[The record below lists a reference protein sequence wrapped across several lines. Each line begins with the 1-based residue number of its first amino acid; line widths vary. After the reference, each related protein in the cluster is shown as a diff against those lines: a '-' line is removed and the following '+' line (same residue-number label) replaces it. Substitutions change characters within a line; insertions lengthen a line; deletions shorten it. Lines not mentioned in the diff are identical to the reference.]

1 MMGAAAESDV
11 RSLATTAAGPLSR
24 PSSPPPAGEKTESQQ
39 SSIHAM
45 TMTPS
50 RIRRNMTGLTT
61 ASKGPGCHWSRIEDM
76 AGNKPQMKL
85 EEIIL
90 QATAETP
97 SGIRLSLVP
106 ADDGGKP
113 YLPGQPRVYLDGSS
127 SDPNDALPKYL
138 VTSHLTKKTDRLLKW
153 MKYIFVQTPS
163 YRHIM
168 PLHHQNAHDREIK
181 VDEHPCLHLVWYYE
195 RIFIK
200 PVPAYFYCQAFW
212 EYIADANPEVY
223 EACLGF
229 MRSYY
234 FLIKYEVD
242 FELAIEKRLIP
253 KKSNGEHPTY
263 EEWCNFIRQFSV
275 ARDDQ
280 VSKRYEFGELRLSRL
295 NMASFFFRGKL
306 AFFHIWPQWGSFL
319 TASLAPML
327 TIFAICSVILNSMQ
341 VSLQALDSNFDDDDR
356 WLSLKTAS
364 IWFPIG
370 VSLLIAAVIT
380 LALVGILVMAVL
392 DIWTG
397 IKTRRLKRKNR
408 WEGGE
413 KTHGV
418 IW

>member
-1 MMGAAAESDV
+1 
-11 RSLATTAAGPLSR
+11 
-24 PSSPPPAGEKTESQQ
+24 
-39 SSIHAM
+39 M
-45 TMTPS
+45 TS
-50 RIRRNMTGLTT
+50 ATT
-61 ASKGPGCHWSRIEDM
+61 ASKGPGCHWSCIEDM
-76 AGNKPQMKL
+76 VGNTPQIKIV
-85 EEIIL
+85 ETVIL
-90 QATAETP
+90 NT
-97 SGIRLSLVP
+97 SDIRLGLKP
-106 ADDGGKP
+106 ADNVGKP

-127 SDPNDALPKYL
+127 SDPNDVLAEYL
-138 VTSHLTKKTDRLLKW
+138 ERSHLTKKTDRLLKW

-168 PLHHQNAHDREIK
+168 PLHHQGAHDREIK

-200 PVPAYFYCQAFW
+200 PVPAYFYCKAFW
-212 EYIADANPEVY
+212 EYIADANEEVY
-223 EACLGF
+223 KACLGF

-242 FELAIEKRLIP
+242 FELACEKRLIP
-253 KKSNGEHPTY
+253 RKTDGKHPTY
-263 EEWCNFIRQFSV
+263 EEWCDFIRPFSL

-319 TASLAPML
+319 THSLAPLL

-341 VSLQALDSNFDDDDR
+341 VSLQALGTDFQEGDK
-356 WLSLKTAS
+356 WLPLKTAS

-370 VSLLIAAVIT
+370 VSLLIAAVIF
-380 LALVGILVMAVL
+380 LALSGVIIMAVL

-397 IKTRRLKRKNR
+397 IKTRKLKKNDR
-408 WEGGE
+408 WKGGE